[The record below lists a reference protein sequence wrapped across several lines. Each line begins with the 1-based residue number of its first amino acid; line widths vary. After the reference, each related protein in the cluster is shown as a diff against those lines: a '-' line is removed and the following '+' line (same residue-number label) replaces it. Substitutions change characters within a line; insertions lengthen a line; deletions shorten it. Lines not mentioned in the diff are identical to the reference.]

1 MGTKPKTV
9 RNEGNEP
16 AMKPE
21 RDKKKKPD
29 APEAAPQETTP
40 DTDREAIE
48 AMGASLDDATACQLD
63 DEFEAE
69 RAEAE
74 AQTVANELADALAAA
89 NARAEEYLNLAQRVQ
104 ADFDNYR
111 RRNQNTRSE
120 AFEDGARA
128 FAATLLPVLDNL
140 ERAVGAAEGTADSAL
155 KEGVEMVLR
164 QLGEAFAKRGVA
176 PIDRKGEKFDPNL
189 ENAVMQGTPED
200 GEPGTVCEVF
210 QKGYQMGGCVLRHA
224 MVKVVPE

>member
-1 MGTKPKTV
+1 
-9 RNEGNEP
+9 
-16 AMKPE
+16 MKPE
-21 RDKKKKPD
+21 RDKKKKPE
-29 APEAAPQETTP
+29 APEKARPDTAE
-40 DTDREAIE
+40 DTDREALE
-48 AMGASLDDATACQLD
+48 AMAGSLDDATACQLD

-74 AQTVANELADALAAA
+74 AQTAANELADALVAA
-89 NARAEEYLNLAQRVQ
+89 NARADEYLNLAQRVQ

-111 RRNQNTRSE
+111 RRNQNTRAE

-140 ERAVGAAEGTADSAL
+140 ERAVAVAGEGADPAL

-164 QLGEAFAKRGVA
+164 QLREAFEKRGLTT
-176 PIDRKGEKFDPNL
+176 IDRKGEKFDPGL

>member
-1 MGTKPKTV
+1 MRAKKKTL
-9 RNEGNEP
+9 RNEGNDSI
-16 AMKPE
+16 MKPE
-21 RDKKKKPD
+21 RDKHKKAETA
-29 APEAAPQETTP
+29 APEPAAGAEL
-40 DTDREAIE
+40 DSEAIE
-48 AMGASLDDATACQLD
+48 AMGASLEGATACQLD

-74 AQTVANELADALAAA
+74 AQTAANELADALAAA
-89 NARAEEYLNLAQRVQ
+89 NARADEYLTLAQRVQ

-111 RRNQNTRSE
+111 RRNQSVRSE

-128 FAATLLPVLDNL
+128 FAATLLPVMDNL
-140 ERAVGAAEGTADSAL
+140 ERAVKAADGATEASV

-164 QLGEAFAKRGVA
+164 QLGEAFTKRGVTA
-176 PIDRKGEKFDPNL
+176 IDRKGEAFDPNL
-189 ENAVMQGTPED
+189 ENAVMQGTAED

>member
-1 MGTKPKTV
+1 
-9 RNEGNEP
+9 
-16 AMKPE
+16 MKPE
-21 RDKKKKPD
+21 RDKKKKPETPEKTKPETGSD
-29 APEAAPQETTP
+29 A
-40 DTDREAIE
+40 DREAIE
-48 AMGASLDDATACQLD
+48 AMAGSLEDATACQLD
-63 DEFEAE
+63 DSFEAE

-89 NARAEEYLNLAQRVQ
+89 NARSDEYLNLAQRVQ

-111 RRNQNTRSE
+111 RRNQNTRAE
-120 AFEDGARA
+120 AFEDGART

-140 ERAVGAAEGTADSAL
+140 ERAVGVASETTDSAL

-164 QLGEAFAKRGVA
+164 QLREAFEKRGLTA
-176 PIDRKGEKFDPNL
+176 IDRKGEKFDPGL
-189 ENAVMQGTPED
+189 ENAVMQGAPED